1 MNMNE
6 IRIDQFPGKC
16 GLLIICNF
24 KKIKLIPATVRT
36 PFSTFHTTNTAAFFR
51 VSRKSD
57 RRHPVHTVMP
67 LHTHA
72 CSEREV

>member
-1 MNMNE
+1 
-6 IRIDQFPGKC
+6 
-16 GLLIICNF
+16 
-24 KKIKLIPATVRT
+24 
-36 PFSTFHTTNTAAFFR
+36 